1 MVKFIHS
8 SDWQLGMTR
17 RFLKD
22 GRQEL
27 FDAARFACI
36 RKIAALCREE
46 DCRFVVVAGDVFE
59 SNQVARKTIVRALE
73 ALGEVP
79 VPVFLLPGNHDPLD
93 YGSVY
98 RQPAFLEFKPENVRV
113 VTDSRPIAALPGVEL
128 VGAPWPAKRLAENPL
143 REALATLPA
152 AAEVLR
158 IILAH
163 GPVDGCGEFPDQ
175 AALIRTAF
183 LREILDNGKA
193 HYVCLGDKHSYT
205 GLDAAGGG
213 AGRVYY
219 SGTPEATAFREVDPG
234 WVNLVELSPDGAVS
248 RKVRTGV
255 WHFHEVAAELSGPES
270 VTELGGQLAALPD
283 KETSVMRLVL
293 GGLLEL
299 GEVAALDK
307 MLAHFAD
314 LYASFEV
321 ERGGLHSS
329 VNPADPAAGSC
340 SGFAAAAAGRLGVM
354 AGGGG
359 EEAVAA
365 RDALLLLNRLA
376 AGGRWK

>member
-1 MVKFIHS
+1 MVKFLHT

-36 RKIAALCREE
+36 RKIAALCRAE
-46 DCRFVVVAGDVFE
+46 DCRFVLVAGDVFE
-59 SNQVARKTIVRALE
+59 ANQVARKTIVRALE

-98 RQPAFLEFKPENVRV
+98 RQPAFREFAPDNVRV
-113 VTDSRPIAALPGVEL
+113 VADSAPLAVAPGVEL

-143 REALATLPA
+143 RAALAALPA
-152 AAEVLR
+152 RSEVLR

-163 GPVDGCGEFPDQ
+163 GPIDAYGEFPDQ
-175 AALIRTAF
+175 AAVIRAAD
-183 LREILDNGKA
+183 LREALGNAKA

-205 GLDAAGGG
+205 CLDGAVGC

-219 SGTPEATAFREVDPG
+219 SGTPEATAFREADPG
-234 WVNLVELSPDGAVS
+234 WVNLVELRPDGAVS
-248 RKVRTGV
+248 RKVRTGA
-255 WHFHEVAAELSGPES
+255 WHFHEVAAELSGRES
-270 VTELGGQLAALPD
+270 VAELGKQLAALPD

-299 GEVAALDK
+299 GEVAALDQ

-321 ERGGLHSS
+321 EREGLHSS
-329 VNPADPAAGSC
+329 VNPGDPALASY
-340 SGFAAAAAGRLGVM
+340 SGFAAATAGRLGGMVEQ
-354 AGGGG
+354 GGPDA
-359 EEAVAA
+359 ETA

-376 AGGRWK
+376 GRRPNQ